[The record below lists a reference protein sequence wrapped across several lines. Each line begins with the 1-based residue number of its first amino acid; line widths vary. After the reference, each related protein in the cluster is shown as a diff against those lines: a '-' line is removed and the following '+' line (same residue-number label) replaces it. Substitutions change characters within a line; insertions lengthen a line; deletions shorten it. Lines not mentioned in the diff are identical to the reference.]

1 MPTCQMVVA
10 DGVPVW
16 EISGFGVMARHQQ
29 LAQAQLLWHCQA
41 VARGYQGPA
50 PVISPAPIRSA

>member
-1 MPTCQMVVA
+1 MPTAEVVVV

-16 EISGFGVMARHQQ
+16 EVRGHGVVARHQQ
-29 LAQAQLLWHCQA
+29 HDQARLLWHCQA

-50 PVISPAPIRSA
+50 PVITEVG